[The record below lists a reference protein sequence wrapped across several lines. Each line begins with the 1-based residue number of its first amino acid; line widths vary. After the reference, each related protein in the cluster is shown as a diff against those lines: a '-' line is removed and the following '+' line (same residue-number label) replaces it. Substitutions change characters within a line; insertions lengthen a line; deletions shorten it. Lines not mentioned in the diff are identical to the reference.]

1 MVAKFL
7 QTEVSFN
14 NNFLRQLDISRFLRW
29 WKEGLLACLPVP
41 IAQHFVSSP
50 KRTLIEIGHDEV
62 VVLDEDNNKTEELER
77 YPLTAV
83 TKGAV
88 LGNLSKGTANPL
100 VLRLPASVALT
111 KKLVLPL
118 AAEANLRQVVGFEM
132 DRLTP
137 FKAAKVYYAIQVLQ
151 RDTRAKRLHV
161 QFTAVPRAYL
171 DDLLKPL
178 ERAGLSPDSVD
189 VVGSSPEINLL
200 PPEKRPRKGQR
211 VQRLQEGLLILFLVL
226 VVALAILPLW
236 QQKRLITD
244 NLMPKVEVAEQQAE
258 EIFNLRGELENSLES
273 SRFLL
278 QKRKEIPL
286 MVDIMSEL
294 TRILPDG
301 TWVERLEIKGNE
313 VQVRGQSSQASA
325 LLALV
330 EASKLFHNATFGSPI
345 TADRRTGKDR
355 FYLSAQISQPS

>member
-7 QTEVSFN
+7 QSEVSLDSM
-14 NNFLRQLDISRFLRW
+14 LRQLDISRFLRW
-29 WKEGLLACLPVP
+29 WKEGLLACLPSSV
-41 IAQHFVSSP
+41 AQYLVSSP
-50 KRTLIEIGHDEV
+50 KRTVIEIRGDEV
-62 VVLDEDNNKTEELER
+62 VVLEEENHKVEELER
-77 YPLTAV
+77 YPLAAV

-88 LGNLSKGTANPL
+88 LSNVGKGSTNPL

-118 AAEANLRQVVGFEM
+118 AAETNLRQVVGFEM

-137 FKAAKVYYAIQVLQ
+137 FTVAKVYYAIQVLQ

-161 QFTAVPRAYL
+161 QFTAVPRAQV
-171 DDLLKPL
+171 DAFLKPL
-178 ERAGLSPDSVD
+178 LRVGLSSDVVD
-189 VVGSSPEINLL
+189 VADGNPEINLL
-200 PPEKRPRKGQR
+200 PPEKRPRKGQFA
-211 VQRLQEGLLILFLVL
+211 QRLKEALLILFLVL
-226 VVALAILPLW
+226 VVAVAILPLW

-244 NLMPKVEVAEQQAE
+244 NLMVKVKMAEQQAE

-278 QKRKEIPL
+278 QKRNEIPL

-301 TWVERLEIKGNE
+301 TWVERLEIKDNE

-330 EASKLFHNATFGSPI
+330 EASELFHSATFGSPI

-355 FYLSAQISQPS
+355 FYLSAQISQQS

>member
-7 QTEVSFN
+7 QSEVSLDRM
-14 NNFLRQLDISRFLRW
+14 LRQLDISRFLSW
-29 WKEGLLACLPVP
+29 WKEGLLACLPES
-41 IAQHFVSSP
+41 IAQYLVSSP
-50 KRTLIEIGHDEV
+50 KRILIEIRGDEV
-62 VVLDEDNNKTEELER
+62 VVLEEENNNVKELER
-77 YPLTAV
+77 YPLAAV

-88 LGNLSKGTANPL
+88 LSNVGKGTATPL

-111 KKLVLPL
+111 KQLALPL

-137 FKAAKVYYAIQVLQ
+137 FTVAKVYYAIQVLQ

-161 QFTAVPRAYL
+161 QFTAVPRPHV
-171 DDLLKPL
+171 DGLLKPL
-178 ERAGLSPDSVD
+178 EAAGLFPDSVD
-189 VVGSSPEINLL
+189 VSGSNPEINLL
-200 PPEKRPRKGQR
+200 PPDKRPRKGQ
-211 VQRLQEGLLILFLVL
+211 VAQRLQEGLLILLLVL
-226 VVALAILPLW
+226 IVAMGVLPLW
-236 QQKRLITD
+236 QQQRLITD

-258 EIFNLRGELENSLES
+258 EILNLRGELENSLES

-278 QKRKEIPL
+278 QKRNEIPL

-313 VQVRGQSSQASA
+313 IQVRGQSSQASA

-330 EASKLFHNATFGSPI
+330 EASELFHSATFGSPI
-345 TADRRTGKDR
+345 TADRRTGRDR
-355 FYLSAQISQPS
+355 FYLSAQISEKS